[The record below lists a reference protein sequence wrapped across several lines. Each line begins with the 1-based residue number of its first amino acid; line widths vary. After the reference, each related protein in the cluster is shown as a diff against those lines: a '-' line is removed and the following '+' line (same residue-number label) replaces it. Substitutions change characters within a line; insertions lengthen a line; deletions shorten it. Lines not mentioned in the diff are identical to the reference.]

1 MLATISPVAT
11 VVVEVIAG
19 LLVVGIL
26 AIGGYFL
33 GKGRSYFEHAKVT
46 DRRFEEL
53 TALIGT
59 IAGVLST
66 PSPTVLNPF
75 PPKGLIIQVRE
86 QGALLET
93 IAEQVTQL
101 VADSKPDAGHTSRDA
116 VDRVAIEQGRVA
128 IEHAAERRAAAS

>member
-1 MLATISPVAT
+1 M
-11 VVVEVIAG
+11 
-19 LLVVGIL
+19 
-26 AIGGYFL
+26 
-33 GKGRSYFEHAKVT
+33 
-46 DRRFEEL
+46 
-53 TALIGT
+53 
-59 IAGVLST
+59 
-66 PSPTVLNPF
+66 LNPF